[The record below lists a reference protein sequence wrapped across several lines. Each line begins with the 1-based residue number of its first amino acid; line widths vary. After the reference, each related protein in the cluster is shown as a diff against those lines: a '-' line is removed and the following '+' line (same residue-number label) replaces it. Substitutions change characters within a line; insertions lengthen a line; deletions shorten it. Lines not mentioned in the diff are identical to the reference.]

1 MYASMSSIC
10 CSVSTLP
17 KPSILFRPMRMI
29 SPTRASFAGMPLMG
43 QILLLENA
51 FQARTF
57 AGLETNMEHGNGRS
71 IRHRCGVR
79 RPVAGSGPIRRHFSC
94 ARLRIPHIKWREDLY
109 STARNERRHSFP
121 GIDRSFD
128 NAVDDFI
135 DTLARKAEVVRQNSE
150 RDLFPFRGDSVSGK
164 SFNAAQ

>member
-1 MYASMSSIC
+1 MPNGSGYSI
-10 CSVSTLP
+10 
-17 KPSILFRPMRMI
+17 
-29 SPTRASFAGMPLMG
+29 
-43 QILLLENA
+43 
-51 FQARTF
+51 
-57 AGLETNMEHGNGRS
+57 GRK
-71 IRHRCGVR
+71 CGVR
-79 RPVAGSGPIRRHFSC
+79 RLVAWSIPIRRRSSC
-94 ARLRIPHIKWREDLY
+94 ARHRIPHIKWQEDLY